1 MKRRKFD
8 HQKERGFTLVEVVTG
23 MLILA
28 VGLLSVATMQAY
40 YLKQTY
46 VAQEVFAADGLAS
59 QVMEI
64 ILNDPTMVTSI
75 SRRNIRSCT
84 ETGWAGQVC
93 NALKEAL
100 LRDGK
105 EGRLRD
111 AEVELSSNG
120 NVWTVN
126 ISWRVGDG
134 SRHVS
139 SSIRL

>member
-1 MKRRKFD
+1 MKRQNLF
-8 HQKERGFTLVEVVTG
+8 HQKEAGFTLVEVVTG

-46 VAQEVFAADGLAS
+46 VAQETFAADGLAS

-64 ILNDPTMVTSI
+64 VLNDPSMISSI
-75 SRRNIRSCT
+75 SRRDIRTCT
-84 ETGWAGQVC
+84 GTGWTGQVC
-93 NALKEAL
+93 NALRQAL

-111 AEVELSSNG
+111 AEVELSSSG
-120 NVWTVN
+120 SVWTVN
-126 ISWRVGDG
+126 ISWRVGND